1 MSLQN
6 KFLHKTTTLLG
17 TKAVAL
23 PVSEIY
29 GTDSSL
35 QHCVADSRY
44 NCLMNEKMDFLN
56 LGNTLF
62 C

>member
-1 MSLQN
+1 M
-6 KFLHKTTTLLG
+6 LLG

-23 PVSEIY
+23 AVSEIC
-29 GTDSSL
+29 GASSSL

-44 NCLMNEKMDFLN
+44 NCLTNEKMDFLN